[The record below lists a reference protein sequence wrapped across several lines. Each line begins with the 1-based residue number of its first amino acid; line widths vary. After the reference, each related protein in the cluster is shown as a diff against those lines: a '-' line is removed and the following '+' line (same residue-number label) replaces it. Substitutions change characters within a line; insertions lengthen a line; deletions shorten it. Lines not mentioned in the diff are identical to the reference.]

1 MYIKYVVHETVLS
14 ETEKRLGCALFLL
27 LPVSISLLEGMPFGK
42 IMYVASSRKRNFNPL
57 IHCAGDIFACQV
69 GSMTGNAM

>member
-1 MYIKYVVHETVLS
+1 MH
-14 ETEKRLGCALFLL
+14 
-27 LPVSISLLEGMPFGK
+27 FGK

-69 GSMTGNAM
+69 GSMTGNAMYVESKIFYSVSMVSVEYANQK